1 MCSEGSVHN
10 FPYNKK
16 FLKLALL
23 ITSSTS
29 GVKRHF
35 SVMNLLVSLL
45 HKSLSENNI
54 IRLMRICLDG
64 PKFMSEEQ
72 LEKVRHIQRPFPTQN
87 FSVMFFVVIDLF
99 RSFY

>member
-1 MCSEGSVHN
+1 M
-10 FPYNKK
+10 K

-23 ITSSTS
+23 ITPSIS

-45 HKSLSENNI
+45 RKSLSENNI
-54 IRLMRICLDG
+54 VRLMRICLDG

-72 LEKVRHIQRPFPTQN
+72 LEKV
-87 FSVMFFVVIDLF
+87 IDIYKDHSPRRISL
-99 RSFY
+99 

>member
-16 FLKLALL
+16 FLKSALL

-45 HKSLSENNI
+45 RKSLSENNI
-54 IRLMRICLDG
+54 VRLMRICLYG

-72 LEKVRHIQRPFPTQN
+72 LEKV
-87 FSVMFFVVIDLF
+87 IDIYKDHSPRRISL
-99 RSFY
+99 